1 MLAALTLLSPAPL
14 QDLQWDRDVRPILSQ
29 HCFACHG
36 FDAAAREAD
45 LRLDVPSAHD
55 DERGILVAGDP
66 QASLLVQRILSED
79 PGEVMPPPEFKDELT
94 DEEKDVLRRWVEQGA
109 VYQEHWA
116 FQPVGDPAPPAVP
129 ERHGEVDPIDAFVI
143 AALADAGLEPAP
155 EADDRTLI
163 RRVAFDLTGE
173 PPTPQEVEAY
183 VADEDPLKYERLV
196 DRLLSSTAYA
206 ERMALAWMDA
216 ARYGDTSVYHADGPR
231 DMWPWRDWVIRA
243 YDSNLPFDEF
253 TRWQL
258 AGDLLPDATQDQRV
272 ASGFHRNNG
281 TSDEGGA
288 IDEELRVSY
297 MVDRVKTTGNVWLG
311 LSLECSQCHGH
322 KYDPIEQEDYYRFY
336 AYFNQANEKGFQT
349 RNGNAPPLMRVPTP
363 EQSAEQVELDQRVAA
378 ADAAFAGAEP
388 PAGALAEWALAERT
402 ELLGL
407 ALPVLGEW
415 SSLGPLQAGSSKE
428 AFNTEYG
435 PEKQADPRGFTTA
448 DLSWTP
454 QPGWPEGAVHNFGST
469 PNAATYLHR
478 TLTTTRVTRQA
489 ISLGSDDTLSVWLNG
504 ERLHHE
510 EVYRGARADQTR
522 LELELAEGENHLLL
536 KVVNGGG
543 PSGFYFKQLGT
554 ALPDPVAAA
563 LRTDEAERDEA
574 QRGTLAAHFKRQVW
588 AEGKGLGEELDAARQ
603 ARAGLDGRIG
613 TSMILG
619 DAPGGRQTF
628 VLSRG
633 MYDAPLEDRPVEPGV
648 LEFLLPA
655 AEGAPANRIGLA
667 DWITDPSH
675 PLTPRVAVNRY
686 WAMLFGQGLVTTVM
700 DFGSQGDY
708 PSHPQLLDWLARDFV
723 EHGWDVKRTL
733 RQLVTT
739 RTYRQSSHR
748 RPEQDTFDPENEL
761 LARGAR
767 YRLQGEFIR
776 DQALAV
782 SGLLVDQVGGPS
794 VKPYQPDGLWNEV
807 SLSNGLRFR
816 RDSGEKLYRKSMYI
830 YWKRSAPMPTMTIF
844 DAPTRE
850 KCVVQRQR
858 TNTPLQ
864 ALVVMNDV
872 QFIEAARHL
881 AAAMMGT
888 GDDFAARVDEGLL
901 RCTSRPADEARLAVL
916 RRVHDETLAEFQAE
930 PDRALAL
937 LGVGESPRDEALD
950 PAEHATWT
958 VLASLLLNLD
968 ETLTRD

>member
-45 LRLDVPSAHD
+45 LRLDVPSVHD
-55 DERGILVAGDP
+55 DERKVVVAGDP
-66 QASLLVQRILSED
+66 DASLLVRRILSAD

-94 DEEKDVLRRWVEQGA
+94 EAEKDVLRRWVEQGA

-116 FQPVGDPAPPAVP
+116 FRPVGDPTPPTVA
-129 ERHGEVDPIDAFVI
+129 ERHGEPHPIDAFVI
-143 AALADAGLEPAP
+143 ARLADAGLEPAP

-163 RRVAFDLTGE
+163 RRVTLDLTGE
-173 PPTPQEVEAY
+173 PPSPEEVAAY
-183 VADEDPLKYERLV
+183 LADVHPDKYARLV
-196 DRLLSSTAYA
+196 DRLLASPAYA
-206 ERMALAWMDA
+206 ERMTLAWMDA
-216 ARYGDTSVYHADGPR
+216 ARFGDTSVYHADGPR

-243 YDSNLPFDEF
+243 YEENLPFDEF

-311 LSLECSQCHGH
+311 LSIECSQCHGH

-349 RNGNAPPLMRVPTP
+349 RGGNAPPLMRVPTL
-363 EQSAEQVELDQRVAA
+363 EQTAEFADLEVRVAA
-378 ADAAFAGAEP
+378 AERAFTAAAPTVE
-388 PAGALAEWALAERT
+388 ALAAWTLTERT

-407 ALPVLGEW
+407 ALPALGEW
-415 SSLGPLQAGSSKE
+415 SSLGPFKAGSSKE
-428 AFNTEYG
+428 AFNTSYG
-435 PEKQADPRGFTTA
+435 PEEQANPLQFTTTE
-448 DLSWTP
+448 LTWTRR
-454 QPGWPEGAVHNFGST
+454 PGWPEGAVQTIGST
-469 PNAATYLHR
+469 ANAATYLHR
-478 TLTTTRVTRQA
+478 TLTTARATRQV

-504 ERLHHE
+504 ERLHHQ
-510 EVYRGARADQTR
+510 EVYRGAKADQAR
-522 LELELAEGENHLLL
+522 IELDLVEGENHLLL
-536 KVVNGGG
+536 KIVNGGG
-543 PSGFYFKQLGT
+543 PSGFYFKQHGT
-554 ALPDPVAAA
+554 ALPEPVAAA
-563 LRTDEAERDEA
+563 LRAAEPQRDAA
-574 QRGTLAAHFKRQVW
+574 QRDVLAAHFKRNVW
-588 AEGKGLGEELDAARQ
+588 ADGRALGDELDAARQ
-603 ARAGLDGRIG
+603 ARTGLDGLVK

-619 DAPGGRQTF
+619 DVPGGRQTY

-633 MYDAPLEDRPVEPGV
+633 MYDAPLKDRPIEPGV

-655 AEGAPANRIGLA
+655 ADEAPANRLGLA
-667 DWITDPSH
+667 QWMTDPRH

-686 WAMLFGQGLVTTVM
+686 WSMLFGRGLVTTVM

-708 PSHPQLLDWLARDFV
+708 PSHPLLLDWLARDFV

-733 RQLVTT
+733 RQLVTS

-748 RPEQDTFDPENEL
+748 RSEQDAFDPENAL
-761 LARGAR
+761 LGRAARF
-767 YRLQGEFIR
+767 RLQGEFIR

-794 VKPYQPDGLWNEV
+794 VKPYQPAGLWNEV
-807 SLSNGLRFR
+807 ALSNGLRFQ

-830 YWKRSAPMPTMTIF
+830 YWKRSAPMPAMTIF

-881 AAAMMGT
+881 AAAMMGA
-888 GDDFAARVDEGLL
+888 GEDFAARVDAGLL
-901 RCTSRPADEARLAVL
+901 RCTSRPADETRLEVL
-916 RRVHDETLAEFQAE
+916 RRVHDETLAEFQAA

-937 LGVGESPRDEALD
+937 LDVGESPRDEALD